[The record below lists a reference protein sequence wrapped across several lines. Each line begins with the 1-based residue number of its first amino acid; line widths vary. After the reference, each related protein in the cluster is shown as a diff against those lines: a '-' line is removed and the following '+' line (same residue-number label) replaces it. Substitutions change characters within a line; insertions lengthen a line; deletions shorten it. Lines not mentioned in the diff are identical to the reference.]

1 MNLSEQKKQ
10 TREFVEK
17 WKNKE
22 NETLDSEISNSM
34 RKYIN
39 TKFKDINENKEIELV
54 FYLSQ
59 NLEGEKILN
68 VSDKILSSVEQYSS
82 RIFDIKSYFERL
94 NSIFRL
100 FIAEFADFNKTLKPS
115 QISDYKREIEL
126 VTANRHFLNFISNG
140 KLLVDFSENQIKRIF
155 SSKSKEA
162 KDIHKI
168 TSNLYD
174 SSKNYR
180 LFYNLRNFS
189 QHHGFPITLI
199 KTSSINNIDYK
210 RQYFIEIDYLV
221 YSKFDFQKVFI
232 ADLIEYKALGE
243 NLNIEEL
250 IMPYFNNITQLF
262 YQYNK
267 FYLNLYK
274 DELIKMKNDLV
285 RQGLDEG
292 KYYTTRFTKKEINLS
307 EGNFN
312 LQPVYGKVDID
323 KIFIDLSEIGLVE
336 LKEEK

>member
-59 NLEGEKILN
+59 NPEGEKILN

-82 RIFDIKSYFERL
+82 RIFEIKSYFERL
-94 NSIFRL
+94 SSIFRL
-100 FIAEFADFNKTLKPS
+100 FIAELADFNKTLKPS

-126 VTANRHFLNFISNG
+126 VTANRHFLNLISNG

-199 KTSSINNIDYK
+199 KTSIINDIDYK
-210 RQYFIEIDYLV
+210 RHYFIDVNHLID
-221 YSKFDFQKVFI
+221 SKFNFQKVFI
-232 ADLIEYKALGE
+232 SDLAEYKALGKY
-243 NLNIEEL
+243 LNVEEL
-250 IMPYFNNITQLF
+250 IMPYFNDIIQLF
-262 YQYNK
+262 YKYNE

-274 DELIKMKNDLV
+274 DELIKLKNDLV
-285 RQGLDEG
+285 KQGLDEG
-292 KYYTTRFTKKEINLS
+292 KYYTVRFTKKEINLPDK
-307 EGNFN
+307 NFN
-312 LQPVYGKVDID
+312 LRPVYGKTDID
-323 KIFIDLSEIGLVE
+323 KIFIDLSEIGLVK
-336 LKEEK
+336 LKK

>member
-1 MNLSEQKKQ
+1 ME
-10 TREFVEK
+10 E
-17 WKNKE
+17 KNKE
-22 NETLDSEISNSM
+22 KLNLEICNNI
-34 RKYIN
+34 KEIIN
-39 TKFKDINENKEIELV
+39 LRFKDKDENEEIEVV
-54 FYLSQ
+54 FCLKGENQ
-59 NLEGEKILN
+59 KQEKILD
-68 VSDKILSSVEQYSS
+68 VSNKILNDVEQYSS
-82 RIFDIKSYFERL
+82 RIFEIKSYFERL
-94 NSIFRL
+94 KAIYRL
-100 FIAEFADFNKTLKPS
+100 FVAELDDFNKTLKPS
-115 QISDYKREIEL
+115 PIDNNREVEL
-126 VTANRHFLNFISNG
+126 VTANRHFLNLISNG

-155 SSKSKEA
+155 RPKSKEA
-162 KDIHKI
+162 KDIHLL
-168 TSNLYD
+168 TSNIYD
-174 SSKNYR
+174 NSRIYR

-221 YSKFDFQKVFI
+221 DSKFDFQKVFI
-232 ADLIEYKALGE
+232 ADLVEYKAIGE

-262 YQYNK
+262 YQYNN

-285 RQGLDEG
+285 QRGVDEG

>member
-1 MNLSEQKKQ
+1 ME
-10 TREFVEK
+10 E
-17 WKNKE
+17 KNKE
-22 NETLDSEISNSM
+22 KLNLEICNNI
-34 RKYIN
+34 KEIIN
-39 TKFKDINENKEIELV
+39 LRFKDKDENEEIEVV
-54 FYLSQ
+54 FCLKGENQ
-59 NLEGEKILN
+59 KQEKILD
-68 VSDKILSSVEQYSS
+68 VSNKILNDVEQYSS
-82 RIFDIKSYFERL
+82 RIFEIKSYFERL
-94 NSIFRL
+94 KAIYRL
-100 FIAEFADFNKTLKPS
+100 FVAELDDFNKTLKPS
-115 QISDYKREIEL
+115 PIDNNREVEL
-126 VTANRHFLNFISNG
+126 VTANRHFLNLISNG

-155 SSKSKEA
+155 RPKSKEA
-162 KDIHKI
+162 KDIHLL
-168 TSNLYD
+168 TSNIYD
-174 SSKNYR
+174 NSRIYR

-199 KTSSINNIDYK
+199 KTSSINNKDYK

-221 YSKFDFQKVFI
+221 DSKFDFQKVFI
-232 ADLIEYKALGE
+232 ADLVEYKALGE

-285 RQGLDEG
+285 QRGLDEG
-292 KYYTTRFTKKEINLS
+292 RYYTTRFTKKEINLS